1 MNYHNLTYPDQ
12 NNGDGLRV
20 VLWLSGCSHHCFN
33 CQNPQTWDENS
44 GIEFDIEAKKELFD
58 ELSKDYISG
67 ITFSGGDPLHEN
79 NIIEVKT
86 WDENSGIEFDIEAK
100 KELFDELSKDYISG
114 ITFSGGDP
122 LHENNIIEVNNII
135 QEIKKQFPNKTIWLY
150 TGYTWEELFPTVI
163 PTVTLDCLDIDIIEV
178 NNIIQ
183 EIKKQFPNKTIW
195 LYTGYTWEELFP
207 TVIPTVT
214 LDCLDIDRFV
224 RQQIIKFVRQQI
236 IKSCN
241 VVIDGPYIDD
251 LRDITLKW
259 RGSSN
264 QRVID
269 VQKTLQN
276 GEIVL
281 WTD

>member
-79 NIIEVKT
+79 NIIEV
-86 WDENSGIEFDIEAK
+86 
-100 KELFDELSKDYISG
+100 
-114 ITFSGGDP
+114 
-122 LHENNIIEVNNII
+122 NNII

-150 TGYTWEELFPTVI
+150 TGYTWEELSPN
-163 PTVTLDCLDIDIIEV
+163 TLIRGID
-178 NNIIQ
+178 
-183 EIKKQFPNKTIW
+183 
-195 LYTGYTWEELFP
+195 EES
-207 TVIPTVT
+207 T
-214 LDCLDIDRFV
+214 LHNV
-224 RQQIIKFVRQQI
+224 RANI